1 MIKNIRFTM
10 QLNFEKAHYP
20 LYTFLNESHNLKNAI
35 RIAFHFFEANL
46 ENI

>member
-20 LYTFLNESHNLKNAI
+20 LYTFLNESHNFKYVI
-35 RIAFHFFEANL
+35 PIAFYFVKGNL